1 MTVITTRCQRRANRW
16 HVVNRFLTFAVIL
29 GGIIMLGLLFVPVL
43 DRTRELKEILEREKQ
58 ELRVALLLQKKRER
72 EVFLLRSDPT
82 YLEMVARDKLDLMKS
97 GEIIFRRLDKR
108 QDGRTP
114 CFSTEGGRLHRA
126 HLGRPLY
133 Q

>member
-1 MTVITTRCQRRANRW
+1 
-16 HVVNRFLTFAVIL
+16 
-29 GGIIMLGLLFVPVL
+29 MLGLLFVPVL

-108 QDGRTP
+108 QDGRT
-114 CFSTEGGRLHRA
+114 GRGVFDGQGQYLRHCQF
-126 HLGRPLY
+126 L
-133 Q
+133 